1 MSRRYIPEEDEE
13 ESIDLSF
20 WRRHRPVFLSAFLL
34 SFVAVFAVT
43 WATTPPPAG
52 PSRALAT
59 VVAPEKAAGK
69 VYLFLGVDDREGETS
84 RSDTVIVVD
93 FRPAMK
99 SQVPG
104 TKDEEKIRCCP

>member
-34 SFVAVFAVT
+34 SFVAV
-43 WATTPPPAG
+43 
-52 PSRALAT
+52 
-59 VVAPEKAAGK
+59 PEKAAGK